1 VTNADGSVTTTV
13 SDAKGN
19 TISQSTA
26 AGSTTAAA
34 AGGTYARNAKAPAAT
49 APAGVL
55 SIGA

>member
-1 VTNADGSVTTTV
+1 VTTTV

-26 AGSTTAAA
+26 AAGNTAAA
-34 AGGTYARNAKAPAAT
+34 SSIYARNAKAPSST
-49 APAGVL
+49 GQAGVL